1 MILPHDTVVPQKKLV
16 LFERLFRYSLFGA
29 GFLLVALLVATFV
42 TLFTSSLP
50 AIQESGFNFFTSV
63 AWDPVFKNYS
73 AIPFIAGSI
82 LTTFLA
88 LVLAIPLS
96 FGLAIFLAEILPK
109 GLLSSFLKTVID
121 LLAGIPSVIY
131 GFWGLFVL
139 VPWIRAFELKFGI
152 IPYGVGVMTASLIL
166 ALMVVPYA
174 TSLTREVLLLVPNDL
189 KEAAYALGA
198 TQYEMIRDVV
208 LKQARAGMLSA
219 SLLAFGR
226 ALGET
231 MAVTMVIGN
240 ANHLPESLFGP
251 ANTLAS
257 IIANEFTE
265 ATDPIYISN
274 LIYLG
279 LILFVISTIV
289 GSIGRYVIKRWTQ
302 Y

>member
-1 MILPHDTVVPQKKLV
+1 MHNTKETVISEKRVV
-16 LFERLFRYSLFGA
+16 LFERIFRACLFGSGILIICLLA
-29 GFLLVALLVATFV
+29 GTFATLLQA
-42 TLFTSSLP
+42 SLP
-50 AIQESGFNFFTSV
+50 AIKANSVDFFTTF
-63 AWDPVFKNYS
+63 AWDPVFKKYS
-73 AIPFIAGSI
+73 ALPFIAGSL
-82 LTTFLA
+82 LTTAIALGLA
-88 LVLAIPLS
+88 LPLS
-96 FGLAIFLAEILPK
+96 FGLAIFLSDILPK
-109 GLLSSFLKTVID
+109 GIISSFLKVIID

-139 VPWIRAFELKFGI
+139 VPWIRAFELRFDI
-152 IPYGVGVMTASLIL
+152 IPYGVGVMTASIIL

-174 TSLTREVLLLVPNDL
+174 TSLTREILLMVPPDL
-189 KEAAYALGA
+189 KEAGYALGA
-198 TQYEMIRDVV
+198 TQYEIIRDIVFP
-208 LKQARAGMLSA
+208 QAKAGMLSA

-240 ANHLPESLFGP
+240 ANHMPDSLFGP

-265 ATDPIYISN
+265 ATDPLYISN

-289 GSIGRYVIKRWTQ
+289 GSIGRYVIKRWN
-302 Y
+302 